1 MAPSARIR
9 VIGEGFTT
17 VQCQAVARI
26 AARHLFLRSLVD
38 AQHDVDGR
46 VAIGVRAD
54 LPARFV
60 SFAGG
65 GVKLLLAAHQNAV
78 IVGPTDIR
86 LSEPRR
92 ALGNGAVA
100 NRFDAAQPQPLIAES
115 RAERI
120 SAPCGKCART
130 CSECFANSVWFGRYG
145 TVTERSRGRSCGR
158 HPHRFLPV
166 LNSYRLCVSPITS
179 TGRLPSIRASDLR
192 TTAVRISS
200 QPKAASLS
208 RSEERR
214 VGKECRSR

>member
-1 MAPSARIR
+1 MRSMMSMAASPLACMPI
-9 VIGEGFTT
+9 
-17 VQCQAVARI
+17 CQP
-26 AARHLFLRSLVD
+26 D
-38 AQHDVDGR
+38 
-46 VAIGVRAD
+46 
-54 LPARFV
+54 V

-86 LSEPRR
+86 LCEPRR

-100 NRFDAAQPQPLIAES
+100 NQFDATQPQPLIAES

-208 RSEERR
+208 ASL
-214 VGKECRSR
+214 